1 MTQGTEYRRATSID
15 HALAILGQHQADAM
29 IVAGG
34 IVVGS
39 LVNQR
44 LTLPPILLD
53 ISRIAELKTLVEAP
67 GGGLLIGPLIT
78 HEEVLRSPIVKRHA
92 PLLSEMA
99 CEISCNRLR
108 NRGTLGGS
116 LCTVGGQ
123 GDPATGLIALGGS
136 LRLRGSRGTRTLPVE
151 EFYKDSFSTDLS
163 PDEILEQVLVPPI
176 PQQAMYAFGKHGP
189 RSAMDW
195 TQITVAVVLQEG
207 ADGKVEAIRI
217 GLNGVAPTPSRTR
230 HVEAALLGQ
239 RADALTWDPVL
250 AGLEKDVEPDG
261 DLIFSSSYKLHL
273 SGVLLRRTVQRAL
286 AKGNRAEAV
295 RC

>member
-1 MTQGTEYRRATSID
+1 MTQETEYQRATSID
-15 HALAILGQHQADAM
+15 HAVAILDHHQADAM

-39 LVNQR
+39 LINQR
-44 LTLPPILLD
+44 LTIPPVLVD
-53 ISRIAELKTLVEAP
+53 ISRIAELKTLEEAP
-67 GGGLLIGPLIT
+67 RGGLLIGPLVT
-78 HEEVLRSPIVKRHA
+78 HDEVLRSPTVKRHA
-92 PLLSEMA
+92 PLLFAIAS
-99 CEISCNRLR
+99 EISCNRLR

-123 GDPATGLIALGGS
+123 GDPATGLIALGGT
-136 LRLRGSRGTRTLPVE
+136 LRLRGPRGTRTLPVE
-151 EFYKDSFSTDLS
+151 EFYKDPFSTDLS
-163 PDEILEQVLVPPI
+163 PDEILDQVFVPPM
-176 PQQAMYAFGKHGP
+176 PQHALYAFGKHGP

-207 ADGKVEAIRI
+207 ADGRIETIRV
-217 GLNGVAPTPSRTR
+217 GLNGVGPTPSRTL

-239 RADALTWDPVL
+239 RTQNFAWAPVL

-273 SGVLLRRTVQRAL
+273 AGVLLRRTVQRAL
-286 AKGNRAEAV
+286 ATGGRSEAV